1 MTPEEILSHPAKVL
15 TEEQYYVTREKG
27 TERAFTGE
35 YDGHFADGF
44 YHCTGCGNKLF
55 DSGTKYR
62 AGCGWPTFYDALS
75 GSVQEITD
83 NSQSMNRIQVI
94 CTSCE
99 GHLGHV
105 FNDGPKNTTGK
116 RHCINSA
123 ALNFIEASRL
133 RDELHLL
140 EKMNIQHCLKIK
152 NMQDFGIDY

>member
-1 MTPEEILSHPAKVL
+1 MKRTNSVWKRKLSSAEYHIL
-15 TEEQYYVTREKG
+15 REKG

-35 YDGHFADGF
+35 YDGHFADGL
-44 YHCTGCGNKLF
+44 YHCNGCGNKLF

-94 CTSCE
+94 CSTCE

-105 FNDGPKNTTGK
+105 YNDGPDPTGL
-116 RHCINSA
+116 RYCINSVSM
-123 ALNFIEASRL
+123 NFKSS
-133 RDELHLL
+133 DD
-140 EKMNIQHCLKIK
+140 K
-152 NMQDFGIDY
+152 